1 MRLTE
6 KKRQWLVRILCICVS
21 AVALFLLTR
30 RIPPKSLAEVF
41 RSVRSGWLIAAILL
55 YGALFLPASC
65 RWLFAFRL
73 TGNNTTYASATRI
86 ALIGHFF
93 YTLLLGA
100 AGGDFAKS
108 ALFARWTN
116 CPLPQ
121 VLAASS
127 FDRLLGFGGLLLLGG
142 TTFAIAAA
150 NGGFAGLG
158 SFSIHWR
165 WWWLAVG
172 IVLAILLALALTKGA
187 RSRIG
192 ARWVKAFVISGKN
205 LIRSPRTFWIG
216 LGCSFA
222 VQFALSG
229 VLALN
234 LEAVSHTPVPW
245 LRLLWT
251 FPVISVISALPITVA
266 GIGVRDSAALALLGL
281 CHIPAADAIAASL
294 LTATA
299 SLLWTAIGGLIF
311 WRESARNAGSF
322 RSAEISA
329 ATGAE

>member
-1 MRLTE
+1 MQLTE
-6 KKRQWLVRILCICVS
+6 TKRRWLIRIFCICVS
-21 AVALFLLTR
+21 VVALFLLTR
-30 RIPPKSLAEVF
+30 RIPPKSLIAVF
-41 RSVRSGWLIAAILL
+41 RSVRPGWLVAALLL

-73 TGNNTTYASATRI
+73 TGNNTSYAAATRI

-93 YTLLLGA
+93 YTILLGA

-108 ALFARWTN
+108 ALFARWKK

-158 SFSIHWR
+158 SLSIHWH

-172 IVLAILLALALTKGA
+172 IGLVILLALALTKGA
-187 RSRIG
+187 RSHIG
-192 ARWVKAFVISGKN
+192 ERWVKAFVVSGKN
-205 LIRSPRTFWIG
+205 LIKSPRTFWIG
-216 LGCSFA
+216 LSCSFA

-234 LEAVSHTPVPW
+234 LQAVSHTPVPW

-299 SLLWTAIGGLIF
+299 SLLWMAIGGLIL
-311 WRESARNAGSF
+311 WWETARNADGF
-322 RSAEISA
+322 RPSEISA
-329 ATGAE
+329 ATTIE